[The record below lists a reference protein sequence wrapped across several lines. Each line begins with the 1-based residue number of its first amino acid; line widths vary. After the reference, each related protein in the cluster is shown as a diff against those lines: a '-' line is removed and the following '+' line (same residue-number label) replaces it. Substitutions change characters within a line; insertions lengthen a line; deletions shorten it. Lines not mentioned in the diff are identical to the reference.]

1 MGARRKGREAALQL
15 LYQIEL
21 SGDRSETAV
30 RDFWSTRSEPPA
42 EERDFAERL
51 VSDVLSRLDGID
63 SMISACADNWQ
74 LDRISR
80 MDLSVLRIGVG
91 ELTDRAGGV
100 PAEVVVNEAVDIA
113 RRYCDAGAPAFIN
126 GVLDRVARDCGAL
139 SRDE

>member
-42 EERDFAERL
+42 DERDFAERL
-51 VSDVLSRLDGID
+51 VGDVLSRLEGID

-74 LDRISR
+74 IDRMSR

-91 ELTDRAGGV
+91 ELTDEAGGV

-113 RRYCDAGAPAFIN
+113 RRYCDANAPAFIN
-126 GVLDRVARDCGAL
+126 GVLDRVARDCGVL
-139 SRDE
+139 SRD

>member
-1 MGARRKGREAALQL
+1 MGARRNGREAALQL

-30 RDFWSTRSEPPA
+30 SDFWSTRAEPPP

-51 VSDVLSRLDGID
+51 VKDVLARLDSID

-74 LDRISR
+74 IDRISR
-80 MDLSVLRIGVG
+80 MELNVLRIGVS
-91 ELTDRAGGV
+91 ELTDADESV

-113 RRYCDAGAPAFIN
+113 RRYCDASGPAFVN
-126 GVLDRVARDCGAL
+126 GVLDRVARDQGAF
-139 SRDE
+139 SNE

>member
-42 EERDFAERL
+42 DERDFAERL
-51 VSDVLSRLDGID
+51 VGDVLSRLEGID

-74 LDRISR
+74 IDRMSR

-91 ELTDRAGGV
+91 ELTDEAGGV

-113 RRYCDAGAPAFIN
+113 RRYCDATAPAFIN
-126 GVLDRVARDCGAL
+126 GVPDRVARDCGVL
-139 SRDE
+139 SRD